1 MVTQLF
7 DLLRR
12 PGGEG
17 AVTEPPSTPTTSI
30 EEIRAQFSGLSLL
43 DTLDDETLRAIESE
57 IEWLSIPGGWEL
69 FHQDD
74 PGDGLYIVKS
84 GCLGVMMEGP
94 DGQAVLATQIH
105 PGQIV
110 GEMSLISGLPRSA
123 TVTAFR
129 DTEVYRLK
137 PDSFMRLAQK
147 KPELLTRMNKI
158 LVRRLQR
165 MTSLQTPVDI
175 SRSFAIV
182 PVGAGMPVANFARQ
196 LCAALGTLGFRA
208 HIFDETSIQQPTE
221 WFDKVERDFD
231 LSLYVAS
238 GELDDWTRQCFRQA
252 DRVLLLA
259 DPSAPP
265 VAGPAFDGIMGRA
278 RVQPVETVFLQ
289 PSGAHLPLPVGDW
302 LDQLETRVHWQIRRG
317 DREHTERL
325 ARLLTGRSVSLVLSG
340 GGARGFAHIGAIKAL
355 REYGMPLDLVGGT
368 SMGAIVG
375 ACLAIDW
382 PDDEILDR
390 MRQCF
395 VDTDPLSDLT
405 FPAIALIKG
414 RKVSRLLHDHFSNI
428 EIQDLWRGYFCM
440 TANLTTGNVAAH
452 RRGLLWR
459 ALRSS
464 VSIPGLLPPVVER
477 GELLADGGV
486 INNFPVDIAYL
497 SRRGP
502 LVGIDI
508 GNARPFDAVPHDFDS
523 KSLFWHWRNRYKKYP
538 GIVSLLMRAGTISGD
553 MRAREARRHL
563 SLFIEPE
570 MPNIGLRDWQ
580 SFDTAARTGY
590 EATLRELEHSDLSAF
605 KGIT

>member
-94 DGQAVLATQIH
+94 DGEAVLATQIH

-196 LCAALGTLGFRA
+196 LCDALGTLGFRA

-289 PSGAHLPLPVGDW
+289 PSGAHLPLPVGNW

-317 DREHTERL
+317 DREHAYGTQGVRFQVGS
-325 ARLLTGRSVSLVLSG
+325 GRVLHLHHQRSG
-340 GGARGFAHIGAIKAL
+340 RGRH
-355 REYGMPLDLVGGT
+355 DGGT
-368 SMGAIVG
+368 
-375 ACLAIDW
+375 L
-382 PDDEILDR
+382 
-390 MRQCF
+390 
-395 VDTDPLSDLT
+395 
-405 FPAIALIKG
+405 
-414 RKVSRLLHDHFSNI
+414 N
-428 EIQDLWRGYFCM
+428 
-440 TANLTTGNVAAH
+440 
-452 RRGLLWR
+452 
-459 ALRSS
+459 
-464 VSIPGLLPPVVER
+464 
-477 GELLADGGV
+477 LLAGEHQRLFLGECD
-486 INNFPVDIAYL
+486 A
-497 SRRGP
+497 GP
-502 LVGIDI
+502 C
-508 GNARPFDAVPHDFDS
+508 P
-523 KSLFWHWRNRYKKYP
+523 
-538 GIVSLLMRAGTISGD
+538 AGTEGG
-553 MRAREARRHL
+553 ECC
-563 SLFIEPE
+563 
-570 MPNIGLRDWQ
+570 Q
-580 SFDTAARTGY
+580 RTGPDQCVIPV
-590 EATLRELEHSDLSAF
+590 EGHGSSFLL
-605 KGIT
+605 G